1 LSEKQQPVEI
11 RWNPQRV
18 LRSIAHAAL
27 HEGLPED
34 ATFAQERGDR
44 HLIVVAAAPRTG
56 STFLANVL
64 IACTGYPGAR
74 LSAAYGTNEHDLY
87 LPALCIF
94 NQSGC
99 VSQLHMKGS
108 YHNAALLRAFAIQPI
123 ILTRNIFDVVVSLRE
138 DLRKKEQLPGLGT
151 GVRGYSFLWQD
162 KNLAAMDDNRLT
174 DAIIDL
180 AVPWYVNFYVSWYR
194 LCEAGAVTGHW
205 ITYEAM
211 MADKKGVV
219 DGALDFLAIE
229 QRSQEGVAALDRRYA
244 TYGEARTGRGEAE
257 LTAEQKSRIARL
269 FSYYPDIEFSGYGL

>member
-1 LSEKQQPVEI
+1 MSEKQQPVEI

-34 ATFAQERGDR
+34 AKFSQERGDR
-44 HLIVVAAAPRTG
+44 QLIVVAAAPRTG

-94 NQSGC
+94 NQTGC

-108 YHNAALLRAFAIQPI
+108 YHNAALLRVFAMQPV
-123 ILTRNIFDVVVSLRE
+123 ILTRNIFDIVVSLRD

-162 KNLAAMDDNRLT
+162 KNLVAIDDARLM

-180 AVPWYVNFYVSWYR
+180 AIPWYVNFYVSWYR
-194 LCEAGAVTGHW
+194 LCEAGLVSGHW

-211 MADKKGVV
+211 MADKERVVEGV
-219 DGALDFLAIE
+219 LDFLGIHH
-229 QRSQEGVAALDRRYA
+229 RSQEGATALERRYS
-244 TYGEARTGRGEAE
+244 TYGDARTGRGAEE
-257 LTAEQKSRIARL
+257 LTDEQKSRITRL
-269 FSYYPDIEFSGYGL
+269 FSYYPDIDFSGYGL